1 MSSFSTATISASNH
15 SPKYSDQTQSPTL
28 NRDNSWG
35 GGGKEE
41 DMLQNHLQVLC
52 NSKPHLRGGKYH
64 FLAPISQMEGQ
75 IFNQLLRAVG
85 LNHRIYY

>member
-41 DMLQNHLQVLC
+41 DMLQNHLLIV
-52 NSKPHLRGGKYH
+52 PTG
-64 FLAPISQMEGQ
+64 APVQDKHEKFRKDIIVFPSISS
-75 IFNQLLRAVG
+75 
-85 LNHRIYY
+85 